1 MYEQSQI
8 HNNGLSQCW
17 LLGVPLIIA
26 EDDRY
31 EGRHINHWLVRGQ
44 LKFSPGE
51 LRGTLSG
58 FSVRAHSQQHTN
70 KVDS

>member
-31 EGRHINHWLVRGQ
+31 EGRHINHSTKEGSESAGQ
-44 LKFSPGE
+44 RSAE
-51 LRGTLSG
+51 VLS
-58 FSVRAHSQQHTN
+58 R
-70 KVDS
+70 